1 MLKTEKAAVNRHD
14 FIATFARI
22 FPNSLNLKQHISAP
36 FFSVI
41 GQVSAKLGVRTYA
54 IGGVVRDIVLN
65 RPNKDI
71 DFVTDGNG
79 LELAQAC
86 AEALGVKKVT
96 LFKTYGTAHFKYGEY
111 DLEFVGARKE
121 SYRHDSRKPDVTPG
135 TLQDDQNR
143 RDFTINAMAISLMP
157 ENFGE
162 LIDPFNGLADL
173 EGKIIR
179 TPLDPDVTY
188 SDDPLR
194 MMRAVRFATQLGFTI
209 EKDSFDALK
218 RNAHRLSII
227 SMERIITELNKI
239 ILCPIP
245 SRGFKILF
253 DTGLLAIF
261 FPEMVKLHGIERKQ
275 GIAHKDNFYH
285 TLQVLDNLAP
295 HSDNLW
301 LRWSAILHDIA
312 KPPTKRFEPGI
323 GWTFHGHEDL
333 GARMV
338 PKLFNRLKLPL
349 DHQMKYVQKL
359 VQLHLRPIALTKE
372 EISDS
377 AIRRL
382 LFEAGDD
389 IEDLMILCK
398 ADITSKNEA
407 KVQRYLKNYELVQLK
422 LIEVEKK
429 DHVRNFQPPISG
441 EMIMETFAIAPGKE
455 VGIIKNAI
463 KDAILDGIIHNDYE
477 EAHAYMLSTAEKIG
491 LFLPK

>member
-1 MLKTEKAAVNRHD
+1 M
-14 FIATFARI
+14 
-22 FPNSLNLKQHISAP
+22 
-36 FFSVI
+36 
-41 GQVSAKLGVRTYA
+41 
-54 IGGVVRDIVLN
+54 
-65 RPNKDI
+65 
-71 DFVTDGNG
+71 
-79 LELAQAC
+79 
-86 AEALGVKKVT
+86 
-96 LFKTYGTAHFKYGEY
+96 
-111 DLEFVGARKE
+111 
-121 SYRHDSRKPDVTPG
+121 
-135 TLQDDQNR
+135 
-143 RDFTINAMAISLMP
+143 
-157 ENFGE
+157 
-162 LIDPFNGLADL
+162 
-173 EGKIIR
+173 
-179 TPLDPDVTY
+179 
-188 SDDPLR
+188 
-194 MMRAVRFATQLGFTI
+194 
-209 EKDSFDALK
+209 LK
-218 RNAHRLSII
+218 RNAQRLSII

-239 ILCPIP
+239 ILCPVP

-253 DTGLLAIF
+253 DTGLLTIF

-285 TLQVLDNLAP
+285 TLQVLDNLCP

-338 PKLFNRLKLPL
+338 PKIFNRLKLPL

-407 KVQRYLKNYELVQLK
+407 KVQRYLKNYDLVQLK
-422 LIEVEKK
+422 LVEVEKK

-441 EMIMETFAIAPGKE
+441 EMIMETFSIAPGKE
-455 VGIIKNAI
+455 VGLIKNAI
-463 KDAILDGIIHNDYE
+463 KDAILDGVIHNDYN
-477 EAHAYMLSTAEKIG
+477 EAYAFMMTTAEKIG
-491 LFLPK
+491 LTISK